1 MQAENS
7 LSQILQI
14 QVKMLEN
21 WLEIGFRIYQ
31 ILYN

>member
-14 QVKMLEN
+14 QVKTLEN
-21 WLEIGFRIYQ
+21 KLEIGFHIYST
-31 ILYN
+31 LYN